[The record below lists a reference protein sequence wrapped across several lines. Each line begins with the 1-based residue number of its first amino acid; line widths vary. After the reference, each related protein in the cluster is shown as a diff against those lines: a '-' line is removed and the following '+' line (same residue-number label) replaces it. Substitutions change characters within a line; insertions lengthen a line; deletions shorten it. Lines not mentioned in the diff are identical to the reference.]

1 LAVPAGGGLDGLGRV
16 VGLLRLRLFPDGL
29 HRPGRGAR
37 AAPRRTRG
45 RSRPAMTAGV
55 FVTGTDTGIG
65 KTLASCTLLHA
76 LRARGL
82 RAVGMKPLASG
93 SDATVDGLRNE
104 DALALQAAS
113 DPRPPYEDVNPY
125 ALPLPLA
132 PELAARD
139 AGVDV
144 ALEPM
149 LAAHARLAAR
159 SDVVVVEGVGG
170 WAAPLSGQLDQADLV
185 RALDLPVVLVVGLRL
200 GCLNHSYLSA
210 RAIAADGCRLVG
222 WIGAGV
228 DPGMARIDDNR
239 ALLAARLP
247 APCLGWL
254 PWQAV
259 PDPAGLAP
267 RLSRGLDLIF

>member
-1 LAVPAGGGLDGLGRV
+1 MNSGMAPGG
-16 VGLLRLRLFPDGL
+16 F
-29 HRPGRGAR
+29 
-37 AAPRRTRG
+37 
-45 RSRPAMTAGV
+45 

-65 KTLASCTLLHA
+65 KTVASCTLLHA

-93 SDATVDGLRNE
+93 SEATPDGLRNE

-113 DPRPPYEDVNPY
+113 APRPDYDDVNPY

-139 AGVDV
+139 AGVAV
-144 ALEPM
+144 TLAPL

-159 SDVVVVEGVGG
+159 ADVVVVEGVGG
-170 WAAPLSGQLDQADLV
+170 WMAPLSAMLMQADLA

-200 GCLNHSYLSA
+200 GCLNHALLGA

-222 WIGAGV
+222 WIANAI
-228 DPGMARIDDNR
+228 DPAMDAVDDNI
-239 ALLAARLP
+239 AMLGARLP
-247 APCLGWL
+247 APCWGRL
-254 PWQAV
+254 PF
-259 PDPAGLAP
+259 DPAADAKAAS
-267 RLSRGLDLIF
+267 RLLSIPD